1 MIQAKYTHT
10 NLIAVDWR
18 TLAKFY
24 IEVLGCELVPP
35 ERDLRGEPVERGT
48 AIPGVHLS
56 GVHLRLPGVGSD
68 GPTLEIFSYEPLAAA
83 AAKKV
88 NRPGFGH
95 IAFAVEDIDAARAE
109 VLAHGLPSGSAQFEP
124 GCVIRRVQ
132 QEQYRCLQVEKDDH
146 RDQPFADPVGGRG
159 TARIFG
165 RYGISGHE

>member
-88 NRPGFGH
+88 NQPGFGH
-95 IAFAVEDIDAARAE
+95 IAFAVEDIVAARAE
-109 VLAHGLPSGSAQFEP
+109 VLAHGGRAVGELVKTPIGNT
-124 GCVIRRVQ
+124 GHY
-132 QEQYRCLQVEKDDH
+132 YRWCYLTDPEGNILELQVKE
-146 RDQPFADPVGGRG
+146 
-159 TARIFG
+159 
-165 RYGISGHE
+165 

>member
-68 GPTLEIFSYEPLAAA
+68 GPTLEIFNYEPLAAA

-88 NRPGFGH
+88 NQPGFGH

-109 VLAHGLPSGSAQFEP
+109 VLAHGGRAVGELVKTPIGDT
-124 GCVIRRVQ
+124 GHY
-132 QEQYRCLQVEKDDH
+132 YRWCYLTDPEGNILELQVKE
-146 RDQPFADPVGGRG
+146 
-159 TARIFG
+159 
-165 RYGISGHE
+165 

>member
-1 MIQAKYTHT
+1 MQAKYTHT

-24 IEVLGCELVPP
+24 IEVLDCELVPP

-109 VLAHGLPSGSAQFEP
+109 VLAHGGRAVGELVKTPIGDT
-124 GCVIRRVQ
+124 GHY
-132 QEQYRCLQVEKDDH
+132 YRWCYLTDPEGNILELQVKE
-146 RDQPFADPVGGRG
+146 
-159 TARIFG
+159 
-165 RYGISGHE
+165 

>member
-109 VLAHGLPSGSAQFEP
+109 VLAHGGRAVGELVKTPIGDT
-124 GCVIRRVQ
+124 GHY
-132 QEQYRCLQVEKDDH
+132 YRWCYLTDPEGNILELQVKE
-146 RDQPFADPVGGRG
+146 
-159 TARIFG
+159 
-165 RYGISGHE
+165 

>member
-24 IEVLGCELVPP
+24 IEVLGCELVLP

-56 GVHLRLPGVGSD
+56 GVHLRLQGVGSD
-68 GPTLEIFSYEPLAAA
+68 GPTLEIFNYEPLAAA

-88 NRPGFGH
+88 NQPGFGH

-109 VLAHGLPSGSAQFEP
+109 VLAHGGRAVGELVKTPIGDT
-124 GCVIRRVQ
+124 GHY
-132 QEQYRCLQVEKDDH
+132 YRWCYLTDPEGNILELQVKE
-146 RDQPFADPVGGRG
+146 
-159 TARIFG
+159 
-165 RYGISGHE
+165 